1 MEGLHNEKTKS
12 EKFISELNGV
22 LTPLFESFENV
33 TFELESNAGTSIAL
47 TAHFPEDISSF
58 SKDSLSKE
66 LSRELNKIGVK
77 VILSLGSGPR
87 METWRI
93 DRPIIDGK
101 FNWGM
106 FVPYPQKFSNENKD
120 VLSRISGSELLQSEM
135 EKVNGDLLHKFARF
149 VRYARQHDL
158 ITEDEKNNIEKEYHQ
173 VAHY

>member
-1 MEGLHNEKTKS
+1 MEELPKETKS
-12 EKFISELNGV
+12 EKYISELYEG
-22 LTPLFESFENV
+22 LTHLFESFENV

-47 TAHFPEDISSF
+47 TAHFPEDISSLT
-58 SKDSLSKE
+58 KDSFFDK

-77 VILSLGSGPR
+77 VILSLGSGPL

-106 FVPYPQKFSNENKD
+106 FVPYPQKFSSENKD
-120 VLSRISGSELLQSEM
+120 VLNRISGSEILQSEM

-149 VRYARQHDL
+149 VGYARQHDL
-158 ITEDEKNNIEKEYHQ
+158 ITEDEKKNIEKEYYH